1 MRQFARC
8 LAVLFIGLIPL
19 LSAEKAPVHYRNTDP
34 SVPYAGSKAC
44 AGCHQHEVQEF
55 RHSPMGVSM
64 RPANTPDEL
73 ARVPEPVTIFNAD
86 FDRYFRV
93 FRDGDDLYQSEYQ
106 TDTSGKVI
114 FETTRKLEYSVGSG
128 MNGFTYLV
136 RRGDRLFEAPLSYY
150 SKPRKWDLSPGY
162 VAADMGFTR
171 PALSGCLACHNGQPE
186 AVPDREA
193 EYRNPPFRFGEV
205 AIGCEACHGPGSVH
219 IREVGRRRA
228 PLPHGAIDTSI
239 VNPAKLSQRLA
250 NDVCMNCHQGGHTR
264 VLQPGKDYT
273 DFRPGTPL
281 DVVAAIFK
289 VPLKKE
295 EREEADKAQ
304 VLAPV
309 RGSLEMPSW
318 WKNSSLEMSRCY
330 RASGEKLRCVTCHE
344 VHNYPAEAEKA
355 AYYRSKCLTCH
366 SETSCKAPAS
376 ERLGSKPSNDCAGCH
391 MPKRPV
397 GGIAHSE
404 STNHRIVR
412 QPGQPLPDIAFDEPQ
427 DIPGL
432 VYLNRSDRNKP
443 VPALTQ
449 LAAYGETMKK
459 DPSLGPRYLAV
470 LDDLSRSDQ
479 DNTIVLAA
487 LGRRALYEKEYEKAA
502 GYLSR
507 ALERGSQATT
517 TFLDLGDA
525 LSAAGKHEDA
535 AAAYQRGI
543 EVSPYAPVLYK
554 SLALEYITLKQ
565 YDRAHE
571 VIRRHVELFPEDS
584 FMRGLLS
591 KIEASGA
598 GSR

>member
-1 MRQFARC
+1 
-8 LAVLFIGLIPL
+8 
-19 LSAEKAPVHYRNTDP
+19 
-34 SVPYAGSKAC
+34 
-44 AGCHQHEVQEF
+44 
-55 RHSPMGVSM
+55 MGASM

-73 ARVPEPVTIFNAD
+73 AKVPEPVTIFNAD

-93 FRDGDDLYQSEYQ
+93 FRDGNDLYQSEYQ
-106 TDTSGKVI
+106 TDASGKVI
-114 FETTRKLEYSVGSG
+114 FDTTRKLEYSVGSG

-136 RRGDRLFEAPLSYY
+136 RRDDRLFEAPLSYY
-150 SKPRKWDLSPGY
+150 SKPGKWDLSPGY

-171 PALSGCLACHNGQPE
+171 PALSGCLACHNGQPN
-186 AVPDREA
+186 AVPNREA
-193 EYRNPPFRFGEV
+193 EYHDPPFRFGEL
-205 AIGCEACHGPGSVH
+205 ALGCEACHGPGSIH
-219 IREVGRRRA
+219 IREVARRRT
-228 PLPHGAIDTSI
+228 PLTRGAIDTSI
-239 VNPAKLSQRLA
+239 VNPAKLTQRLA

-281 DVVAAIFK
+281 DHVAAIFK

-309 RGSLEMPSW
+309 RGSLEMPAW
-318 WKNSSLEMSRCY
+318 WKNSSLEMSMCY
-330 RASGEKLRCVTCHE
+330 RASAGQLRCVTCHQ
-344 VHNYPAEAEKA
+344 VHKYPAESEKA

-366 SETSCKAPAS
+366 TDKSCTAPLA
-376 ERLGSKPSNDCAGCH
+376 ERLAAKPANDCAGCH

-412 QPGQPLPDIAFDEPQ
+412 RPGQPLPDIAFEEPQ

-432 VYLNRSDRNKP
+432 VYLNRSDPKQP
-443 VPALTQ
+443 IPALTQ

-459 DPSLGPRYLAV
+459 DPALGPRYMAM
-470 LDDLSRSDQ
+470 LDELSRSQ
-479 DNTIVLAA
+479 PDNPIVLAA
-487 LGRRALYEKEYEKAA
+487 LGRRSLYEKDYDKAA
-502 GYLSR
+502 GYLSK

-517 TFLDLGDA
+517 TYLDLGDA
-525 LSAAGKHEDA
+525 LSAAGKHEEA

-543 EVSPYAPVLYK
+543 DISPYAPVLYK

-571 VIRRHVELFPEDS
+571 IIRRHVELFPEDS
-584 FMRGLLS
+584 FMRGLLV
-591 KIEASGA
+591 KIEGTSAS
-598 GSR
+598 R

>member
-1 MRQFARC
+1 MRDVGRF
-8 LAVLFIGLIPL
+8 LAGALIGLMPASPE
-19 LSAEKAPVHYRNTDP
+19 SAHYRNTDP
-34 SVPYAGSKAC
+34 AVPYAGSKAC
-44 AGCHQHEVQEF
+44 AGCHQRIVQTF
-55 RHSPMGVSM
+55 RHSPMGLSM
-64 RPANTPDEL
+64 RPANSPEEL

-93 FRDGDDLYQSEYQ
+93 FRDGADLYQSEYQ
-106 TDTSGKVI
+106 NDAAGKVI

-150 SKPRKWDLSPGY
+150 SKPGKWDLSPGY

-171 PALSGCLACHNGQPE
+171 PALSGCVACHNGQPE
-186 AVPDREA
+186 AVPNREA
-193 EYRNPPFRFGEV
+193 EYQDPPFRFGEV
-205 AIGCEACHGPGSVH
+205 AIGCEACHGPASIH
-219 IREVGRRRA
+219 IREAGRRRA
-228 PLPHGAIDTSI
+228 TIDTSI
-239 VNPAKLSQRLA
+239 VNPAKLDRRLA

-281 DVVAAIFK
+281 DAVSAIFK

-318 WKNSSLEMSRCY
+318 WKNSSLEMSKCY
-330 RASGEKLRCVTCHE
+330 RSSGGELRCVTCHE
-344 VHNYPAEAEKA
+344 VHNRPDEAEKA

-366 SETSCKAPAS
+366 TDRSCKISLAERQPA
-376 ERLGSKPSNDCAGCH
+376 NDCAGCH

-412 QPGQPLPDIAFDEPQ
+412 RPGQPLPDIAFEEPQ

-432 VYLNRSDRNKP
+432 VYLNRSDPKRP

-449 LAAYGETMKK
+449 LAAYGEAMKK

-470 LDDLSRSDQ
+470 LDALSRSDP

-502 GYLSR
+502 GYLSN

-517 TFLDLGDA
+517 TYLDLGDA
-525 LSAAGKHEDA
+525 LSAAGKHQEA

-543 EVSPYAPVLYK
+543 DVSPYAPVLYK
-554 SLALEYITLKQ
+554 SLALEYVTLKQ
-565 YDRAHE
+565 FDRAHE
-571 VIRRHVELFPEDS
+571 VIRKHVELFPEDS
-584 FMRGLLS
+584 FMRGLLG
-591 KIEASGA
+591 KIEASG